1 MNFNIFFPR
10 ICVYYSNFDLQKV
23 VIHCY
28 DMNITIRETKEI
40 KKKDILS
47 LYEANQWSS
56 AQKPDAL
63 YNALMNSDTL
73 VSAWDGNTLV
83 GIGNAITD
91 GHLVVYYPHLL
102 VLPEYQGHGV
112 GKKLMEVFQER
123 YAGFHQQILVADGR
137 AIDFYERCGFKPAGE
152 TRAMWIYNGQEHE
165 AIKTGQ
171 D

>member
-23 VIHCY
+23 VIHCS
-28 DMNITIRETKEI
+28 DMNITIRETKGI

-91 GHLVVYYPHLL
+91 GYLVVYYPHLL
-102 VLPEYQGHGV
+102 VLPDYHGK
-112 GKKLMEVFQER
+112 GI
-123 YAGFHQQILVADGR
+123 GGQILR
-137 AIDFYERCGFKPAGE
+137 
-152 TRAMWIYNGQEHE
+152 QL
-165 AIKTGQ
+165 Q
-171 D
+171 